1 MSITQLPAA
10 PSRQDPQNFAQA
22 ADSFLT
28 ALPQFVA
35 ELNTTADS
43 IEASNA
49 LNTTYAT
56 TASTNSSSSTTLLSE
71 TTALSNALERVYMG
85 SKSSNPAAYNDS
97 TALQTGALYW
107 NTPAGELRYWDDTT
121 YNPSWRAIQS
131 ITVANT
137 AISNIATANSHI
149 NAAALDRAE
158 IFDIKNDISSKYI
171 GTGTS
176 SNIPGNN
183 GQVTGSMYWNTDLNK
198 FLVWDSSSWIDLQ
211 TSAQVLS
218 SGDTMTGPLT
228 VPSITTDYYTIGAG
242 IGIDASASD
251 RLTVVGSI
259 DSAKTISGGV
269 LDVGDLILQT
279 VGPQDLS
286 FNNSVTV
293 VGHVAGNTFLTC
305 MSPPPSGC
313 YATLILV
320 RDASNTYDTRTV
332 TFSTGFR
339 VNPYT
344 ATFGWS
350 TANDLTVIIRFISD
364 GNNLLEIDR
373 VGPYAI

>member
-1 MSITQLPAA
+1 MSITQLPTA

-22 ADSFLT
+22 ADSFLS

-43 IEASNA
+43 VEA
-49 LNTTYAT
+49 LNTLNTGYAA

-71 TTALSNALERVYMG
+71 TTTINNTLERVYMG
-85 SKSSNPAAYNDS
+85 SKSSNPPVYNDS

-107 NTPAGELRYWDDTT
+107 NTITGELRYWDDTS
-121 YNPSWRAIQS
+121 YNPSWRAVQS
-131 ITVANT
+131 IGIANT
-137 AISNIATANSHI
+137 AVSNIATASSYFND
-149 NAAALDRAE
+149 AALDKSE
-158 IFDIKNDISSKYI
+158 ILSIKSDINSKYL

-176 SNIPGNN
+176 TNVPGNN
-183 GQVTGSMYWNTDLNK
+183 GQIAGSMYWNTDLNK
-198 FLVWDSSSWIDLQ
+198 FLVWNGSDWVDFQI
-211 TSAQVLS
+211 SAQVLS
-218 SGDTMTGPLT
+218 AGDTMTGPLT
-228 VPSITTDYYTIGAG
+228 VPSITTDYFTIGAG
-242 IGIDASASD
+242 IGIDAPASD

-269 LDVGDLILQT
+269 LDVGDLIVQT
-279 VGPQDLS
+279 VGVQDLN

-305 MSPPPSGC
+305 SSPPPSGC
-313 YATLILV
+313 YATLILT

-344 ATFGWS
+344 ATFSWS
-350 TANDLTVIIRFISD
+350 TINDLTVIIRFISD
-364 GNNLLEIDR
+364 GNSLLEIDR
-373 VGPYAI
+373 VGPYAS